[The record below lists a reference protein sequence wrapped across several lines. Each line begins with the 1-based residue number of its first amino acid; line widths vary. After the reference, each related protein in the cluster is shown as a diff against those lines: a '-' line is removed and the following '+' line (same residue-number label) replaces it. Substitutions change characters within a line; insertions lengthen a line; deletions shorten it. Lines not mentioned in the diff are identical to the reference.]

1 MNFLTQYG
9 HVQLLVVIHDLGIVS
24 PFVMPGKTDSPLV
37 IDTDA
42 VLTFAIAL
50 QCLELVAG
58 GDPQAC

>member
-1 MNFLTQYG
+1 
-9 HVQLLVVIHDLGIVS
+9 VVIHDLGIVS